1 MVLLSAS
8 IELISILLQSNLPIA
23 ESCKNGNSPVFTN
36 TTTLSDVILLLV
48 VKLGFNLVS
57 REISISDHNGL
68 DEETTHKV

>member
-8 IELISILLQSNLPIA
+8 IELISILLQSNLQIV

-36 TTTLSDVILLLV
+36 TFTLSDAILFLV
-48 VKLGFNLVS
+48 VKLCFNLVS
-57 REISISDHNGL
+57 LEISISDNGL